1 MPGQPPQG
9 MPQGMPP
16 IPQMPPS
23 GSPSPVPPP
32 DFQPDPSHPAAAM
45 MMQGAGPDQM
55 AAAGRQPITDQQYA
69 ALQALLA
76 KVKQAGQNLGSM
88 NFVNNNKAIQSKRDG
103 LKQVFAQLAAAGVD
117 LSNPKSVSAFLAKLQ
132 AANPDMYQLFVKAM
146 GVLLNE
152 NATPAAT
159 QPSVPGVS

>member
-1 MPGQPPQG
+1 
-9 MPQGMPP
+9 
-16 IPQMPPS
+16 
-23 GSPSPVPPP
+23 
-32 DFQPDPSHPAAAM
+32 
-45 MMQGAGPDQM
+45 MQGAGPDQM